1 MRVRRLGAAAVLALA
16 CVACAAPRPAP
27 SPATTAGP
35 APGPGP
41 KATVAGVPVGFSHS
55 PAGATAAATEYL
67 ITTAE
72 QLMDM
77 DPASRAD
84 AIARM
89 TTPAGDAALLAL
101 LGHAFEVIDAARLRA
116 GDGPMFARALPVAY
130 RVDSYSASTADVR
143 VWVCGVIVVTGVVG
157 PTESW
162 TTTHVRVRWQDGDW
176 RLEALDSVDGPTPAT
191 DAAEPTTPA
200 ETLATLA
207 PFKAYRYVP
216 A

>member
-1 MRVRRLGAAAVLALA
+1 MRVPPFGAGAAAVLALA
-16 CVACAAPRPAP
+16 CVACGAPRPAP
-27 SPATTAGP
+27 AAG
-35 APGPGP
+35 
-41 KATVAGVPVGFSHS
+41 PVGFSHS
-55 PAGATAAATEYL
+55 PAGAAAAATDYL
-67 ITTAE
+67 VTTAE
-72 QLMDM
+72 HLMDM

-101 LGHAFEVIDAARLRA
+101 LGHAFEAIDAARLRA
-116 GDGPMFARALPVAY
+116 GDGPLFARALPVAY
-130 RVDSYSASTADVR
+130 SVDSYSAGAADVR
-143 VWVCGVIVVTGVVG
+143 VWVCGVVVVTGVVG

-162 TTTHVRVRWQDGDW
+162 TTTHVRVRWQSGDW
-176 RLEALDSVDGPTPAT
+176 RLDAFDTVEGPTPAT
-191 DAAEPTTPA
+191 DVAEPTTPT